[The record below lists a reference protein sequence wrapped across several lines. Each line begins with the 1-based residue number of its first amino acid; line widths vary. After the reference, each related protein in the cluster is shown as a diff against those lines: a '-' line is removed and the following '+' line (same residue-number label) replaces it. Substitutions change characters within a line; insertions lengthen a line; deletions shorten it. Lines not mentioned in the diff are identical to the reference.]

1 MVDCERI
8 QMANL
13 SVFDTVASSSLS
25 PYKDQGHKELTNK
38 TKHMMSQYKI
48 MVIPSYM
55 YKHLNK
61 VGSFNS
67 TNLQEHL
74 SYEDMASLIVINNLI
89 SLSGITSSSL
99 HNSLVDPYKTNVE
112 FLLKTD
118 NLTKSVKTYLNIIE
132 SVKAKYYEITNIENT
147 ILVVIEGGF
156 SNMLLNKE
164 FKKQF
169 LKDLCSICYN
179 VMGDGNTSAQPF
191 FKEFVDIL

>member
-1 MVDCERI
+1 MT
-8 QMANL
+8 NL

-38 TKHMMSQYKI
+38 TKQMMSQYKI
-48 MVIPSYM
+48 MVIPSYI

-61 VGSFNS
+61 VGSFNNI
-67 TNLQEHL
+67 NLQEHL
-74 SYEDMASLIVINNLI
+74 SYEDMASLIVINNII
-89 SLSGITSSSL
+89 SLSGTASASL
-99 HNSLVDPYKTNVE
+99 HNSLIDPYKTNID

-118 NLTKSVKTYLNIIE
+118 NFIKSVKTYLDVIE
-132 SVKAKYYEITNIENT
+132 TEKVKYYEITNIENT
-147 ILVVIEGGF
+147 VLVIIEGGF